1 MFESLTIARHFAQ
14 ARWWPPRGSRT
25 DFLRWQQQR
34 LAAFLR
40 WLTKNVPHYRG
51 RTPELAALPVM
62 DKAVCREHFR
72 DLNTAGLS
80 YDEALA
86 QATTAERTR
95 DFAPLPNG
103 LTVGLSSGTSGARG
117 VFLVSPAERRRW
129 AGVALARTLSSESL
143 RRLLHPLRPPLRVAF
158 FLRANSPLYT
168 TLASRRLDFRFF
180 DLLQPL
186 GGHVEQLRRF
196 VPEILIAPASVLRE
210 LGRALPGVLRPLQIV
225 SVAETLEAG
234 DAEAIAAAFGRAP
247 SQIYQATEGFLAHT
261 CAAGSLHL
269 NEDLVH
275 IEPEWIDA
283 ARTRF
288 HPIVTDF
295 TRTTQAIVRYRLDD
309 ILQLAPEPCR
319 CGRPTLVL
327 AAIEGRADEMLWLPG
342 PVFPDTIRQVFYS
355 LAQTVEEYRV
365 EQHGHALHVALQ
377 PHSPAVE
384 REVRSALATT
394 CTGLG
399 LVVPE
404 MKFETWR
411 PAPPGEKRRRIRCLQ
426 RP

>member
-1 MFESLTIARHFAQ
+1 MFESLAIVRHFAL
-14 ARWWPPRGSRT
+14 ARWQSPRGSRAE
-25 DFLRWQQQR
+25 FLRWQQRR
-34 LAAFLR
+34 LDAFLR
-40 WLTKNVPHYRG
+40 RLTQEVPHYRG
-51 RTPELAALPVM
+51 RSPELATLPRM
-62 DKAVCREHFR
+62 DKAACREHFR
-72 DLNTAGLS
+72 ALNTAGVGFE
-80 YDEALA
+80 EALA
-86 QATTAERTR
+86 HATTAERTR
-95 DFAPLPNG
+95 DFTPLPDG
-103 LTVGLSSGTSGARG
+103 LTVGLSSGTSGKRG

-129 AGVALARTLSSESL
+129 AGVALARTLSSASL
-143 RRLLHPLRPPLRVAF
+143 QRLLNPLGPPLRVAF

-168 TLASRRLDFRFF
+168 TLASRRLAFRFF

-186 GGHVEQLRRF
+186 AGHVEQLRRF
-196 VPEILIAPASVLRE
+196 APEILIAPASVLRE

-225 SVAETLEAG
+225 SVAETLEPA

-295 TRTTQAIVRYRLDD
+295 TRTTQAVVRYRLDD
-309 ILQLAPEPCR
+309 ILQVGAESCR
-319 CGRPTLVL
+319 CGQPTLVL
-327 AAIEGRADEMLWLPG
+327 SAIEGRADEVLWLPEA
-342 PVFPDTIRQVFYS
+342 VFPDTIRQAFYS

-365 EQHGHALHVALQ
+365 EQRGYVLHVALQ
-377 PHSPAVE
+377 PLSPEVE
-384 REVRSALATT
+384 IEVTLAL
-394 CTGLG
+394 TGTFTRLG
-399 LVVPE
+399 LVVPAFQ
-404 MKFETWR
+404 FEAWR
-411 PAPPGEKRRRIRCLQ
+411 SAPAGEKRRRIRCLQ